1 MINLLLIIFPAV
13 IILLFLS
20 LIGILLFILFSA
32 FYSDFVGAPYIQ
44 NDDKVIIE
52 SLKLANVSEKTKLV
66 DLGSGN
72 GKVLR
77 MAKKHFETIECLGYE
92 LAPWPYILSK
102 LHKTKTIRKSI
113 FDADLNDV
121 DVIYVYLLPKLLKK
135 LSNKFAELK
144 ARNPSVKIVSPVFKI
159 DGLIPKKVID
169 CYHKGFK
176 KNISIYLY

>member
-1 MINLLLIIFPAV
+1 MLVFIFIFIVFLVAV
-13 IILLFLS
+13 SLLF
-20 LIGILLFILFSA
+20 FILFSA

-44 NDDKVIIE
+44 NDDKVIVE
-52 SLKLANVSEKTKLV
+52 SLKLAKVNKETKLI

-77 MAKKHFETIECLGYE
+77 IAQKHFNTLECLGYE
-92 LAPWPYILSK
+92 LAPWPYFLSK
-102 LHKTKTIRKSI
+102 IHKTKTLRKSI

-135 LSNKFAELK
+135 LSNKFAQLK
-144 ARNPSVKIVSPVFKI
+144 AQKPHVKIISSVFKI
-159 DGLIPKKVID
+159 DGLLPKKVID